1 MMSLTES
8 EQRPSR
14 PRGQLK
20 LLAIIGVVVGPIAL
34 AALMA
39 ELDIGMPKGHA
50 NKSAL
55 VEPAIQTSDWQL
67 AVEPVGYGAPWR
79 LLVTHTGACE
89 RQCMALV
96 HEARQINVAVGREA
110 ERVTHVLASPVAL
123 RADEVAAL
131 EAQFP
136 RLERTTF
143 DSNAY
148 LHSLQTQPDSWLIGP
163 QLWLVDPLGRVVL
176 HHSASQP
183 GKNLLDDLKRL
194 LKLSK
199 VG

>member
-1 MMSLTES
+1 
-8 EQRPSR
+8 
-14 PRGQLK
+14 
-20 LLAIIGVVVGPIAL
+20 
-34 AALMA
+34 MA
-39 ELDIGMPKGHA
+39 TA
-50 NKSAL
+50 
-55 VEPAIQTSDWQL
+55 
-67 AVEPVGYGAPWR
+67 
-79 LLVTHTGACE
+79 
-89 RQCMALV
+89 
-96 HEARQINVAVGREA
+96 QINVAVGREA
-110 ERVTHVLASPVAL
+110 ERVSHVLASPVAL

>member
-1 MMSLTES
+1 MMSLTEPDRTR
-8 EQRPSR
+8 QR

-20 LLAIIGVVVGPIAL
+20 LLAVIGVVVVPIL
-34 AALMA
+34 IAALMA
-39 ELDIGMPKGHA
+39 HFGIGVPQAHS

-55 VEPAIQTSDWQL
+55 VEPAVQVSDWQL
-67 AVEPVGYGAPWR
+67 ALEPIGYGAPWR

-89 RQCMALV
+89 RECMALI

-110 ERVTHVLASPVAL
+110 DRVEHVLASPVAL
-123 RADEVAAL
+123 RDDELARL
-131 EAQFP
+131 ETEFP
-136 RLERTTF
+136 RLQRTRF

-163 QLWLVDPLGRVVL
+163 QLWLVVPLGRVVL
-176 HHSASQP
+176 HHSAGQP
-183 GKNLLDDLKRL
+183 GKDLLDDLKRL